1 MKYAYKAII
10 LVLLSLTACTEPK
23 TDLALQYGTV
33 LPTPRPLAEFQLVD
47 QHGDTFSNANLRGNW
62 TVVFSGFTY
71 CPDICPLTLGQLQA
85 AEQEMTGEKK
95 HRVVFVTVDPQRDTV
110 SSLKQYL
117 NFFEPNWTALT
128 GTNTEL
134 SALLDSLGMSR
145 VRIPAVS
152 GENYSIEHST
162 ALVLL
167 DPHGRMAGYWKAP
180 LNTTK
185 LAADFSALPVP

>member
-1 MKYAYKAII
+1 MKYAYIAII
-10 LVLLSLTACTEPK
+10 LVLLSLTACAETK
-23 TDLALQYGTV
+23 THLVLQYGTV
-33 LPTPRPLAEFQLVD
+33 LPTPRPLAEFQLID

-85 AEQEMTGEKK
+85 AEQAMTVEKK
-95 HRVVFVTVDPQRDTV
+95 HRVVFVTVDPQRDTA

-117 NFFEPNWTALT
+117 NFFVPNWTALT
-128 GTNTEL
+128 GANTEL

-145 VRIPAVS
+145 VRIPAVR

-167 DPHGRMAGYWKAP
+167 DPQGRMAGYWKAP
-180 LNTTK
+180 LNTTE